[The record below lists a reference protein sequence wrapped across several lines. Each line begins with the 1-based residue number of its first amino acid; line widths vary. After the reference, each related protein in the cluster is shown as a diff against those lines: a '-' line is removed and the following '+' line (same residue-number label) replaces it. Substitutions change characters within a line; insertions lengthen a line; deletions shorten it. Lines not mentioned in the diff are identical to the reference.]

1 MSAQRQT
8 IPDGAPSVADKVER
22 ILDLIRPSIQGDGG
36 DIEFVEVTVRGM
48 VRIRLHG
55 ACVGC
60 PSSQMTLREGIEQ
73 NLKDHIPEVLGVEAV
88 D

>member
-1 MSAQRQT
+1 MAVQKQT
-8 IPDGAPSVADKVER
+8 IQDDSPSVADKVER
-22 ILDLIRPSIQGDGG
+22 ILDLIRPSVQGDGG
-36 DIEFVEVTVRGM
+36 DIELVEVTGCGL

-60 PSSQMTLREGIEQ
+60 PSSQMTLREGVEQ
-73 NLKDHIPEVLGVEAV
+73 NLKDHIPEVSGVEAV